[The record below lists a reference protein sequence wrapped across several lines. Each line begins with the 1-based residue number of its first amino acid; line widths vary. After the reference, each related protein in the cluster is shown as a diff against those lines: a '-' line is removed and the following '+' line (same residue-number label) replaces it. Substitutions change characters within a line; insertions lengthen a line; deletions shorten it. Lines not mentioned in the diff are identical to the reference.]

1 MNFRL
6 APPAPIA
13 SLIASLITALLCPAQ
28 LLAQSAGD
36 YPNKPIR
43 IIVPVAPGGNVDIV
57 ARTVAAELAKSMGQ
71 PVVVENRP
79 SAASIV
85 GTQLVAKA
93 APDGYTLLAHSS
105 TFFTAPT
112 ISANAGYDPVKD
124 FAPITLT
131 CKAPMFMEVH
141 AGFPAR
147 NVAEFVAMAKA
158 KPGDVSAASSGNG
171 STGHMAAEVF
181 SSRAG
186 VKLLNVFY
194 KGSAQAVV
202 DVVSGQA
209 TLMFDQI
216 STSGPHVKAGKL
228 RALAV
233 TSLQRSPL
241 FPDVPTLAESGYPGY
256 EDVTLN
262 FLLAPAGT
270 PKAIVDKLHA
280 EVQKAYRQPELIKR
294 FAERSIELVASP
306 SPEAFGEQI
315 KSEVARLSKVA
326 REAGIKPE

>member
-1 MNFRL
+1 MKITRL
-6 APPAPIA
+6 A
-13 SLIASLITALLCPAQ
+13 ITTVLAAACAAQ
-28 LLAQSAGD
+28 AFAQGAAD
-36 YPNKPIR
+36 YPNRPIR
-43 IIVPVAPGGNVDIV
+43 IIVPVAAGGNVDIV

-85 GTQLVAKA
+85 GTQLVAKS

-112 ISANAGYDPVKD
+112 ISKAAGYDPVKD

-131 CKAPMFMEVH
+131 CKAPMFLEVH
-141 AGFPAR
+141 NNIPAR
-147 NVAEFVAMAKA
+147 TVADLVALAKA
-158 KPGDVSAASSGNG
+158 KPGELSNASSGNG
-171 STGHMAAEVF
+171 STGHMAGEVF
-181 SSRAG
+181 ASRAG
-186 VKLLNVFY
+186 VKFLNVFY
-194 KGSAQAVV
+194 KGNAQAIV
-202 DVVSGQA
+202 DVMSGQ
-209 TLMFDQI
+209 TMMMFDQI
-216 STSGPHVKAGKL
+216 STSGAQIKAGKL

-241 FPDVPTLAESGYPGY
+241 FPDVPTIAESGYPGY

-270 PKAIVDKLHA
+270 PKDIVAKLHA
-280 EVQKAYRQPELIKR
+280 EVVKAFKQPDLVKR

-326 REAGIKPE
+326 HDAGIKAE

>member
-1 MNFRL
+1 MKFIQL
-6 APPAPIA
+6 AVGVMLA
-13 SLIASLITALLCPAQ
+13 SLCATQACAQGAS
-28 LLAQSAGD
+28 D

-57 ARTVAAELAKSMGQ
+57 ARSLAAELSKSMGQ

-141 AGFPAR
+141 PGVAAR
-147 NVAEFVAMAKA
+147 TVAEFVALAKA
-158 KPGDVSAASSGNG
+158 RPGEISNANSGNG
-171 STGHMAAEVF
+171 STGHMAGEVF
-181 SSRAG
+181 ASRAG
-186 VKLLNVFY
+186 LKLLNVFY

-202 DVVSGQA
+202 DVISGHA
-209 TLMFDQI
+209 MLMFDQI
-216 STSGPHVKAGKL
+216 STSGPHVKGGKL

-270 PKAIVDKLHA
+270 PREILAKLHA
-280 EVQKAYRQPELIKR
+280 EVVKAYQQPDLIER

-306 SPEAFGEQI
+306 SPEDFGNVI

-326 REAGIKPE
+326 RDAGIKAE